1 MTISK
6 VHRLETR
13 RLEMPYTKPLVTA
26 TNNFTVARGLLVKVI
41 TDGGIEGYGYSD
53 LFPRTGE
60 TPQTA
65 QHVIESVLKA
75 KVVGRDLEDLARI
88 RADIDHALTGKP
100 ARQIGA
106 GDGDVRCVGAQL
118 SHAACRHARRQISQ
132 RDQSDQNGQ
141 RRRSGGD
148 GGGSQDSWSR
158 DGLALKLKVSGKID
172 KDLPR
177 VAAVR
182 KAVGDDV
189 FIKIDANEAYDAKTA
204 IRLAKGLADL
214 GVEVFEQPVPRD
226 QFDALWEVKKH
237 SPIKIEADQ
246 SCRTF
251 ADAQMLI
258 KNRMVDSINTGIP
271 KVGSIGEV
279 RRIAELCELNG
290 IRCALSNTAGSMV
303 GDAAAVHLAASTPGI
318 SPALRARRV
327 RSDHRRSVLRTVGRQ
342 RHDQRA
348 GGRRVGS
355 ESAGDSRKG

>member
-1 MTISK
+1 MKIAQI
-6 VHRLETR
+6 ETQA
-13 RLEMPYTKPLVTA
+13 LEMPYTKPLVTA

-41 TDGGIEGYGYSD
+41 TDGGMEGYGYSD

-75 KVVGRDLEDLARI
+75 KLVGKELEDLVHL
-88 RADIDHALTGKP
+88 RAEIDHTLTGNPRAKAALETAMYDAL
-100 ARQIGA
+100 ARSYHIPLFIMLGGKYRSEIKVVKMVSV
-106 GDGDVRCVGAQL
+106 GDPEAMAQEAKQL
-118 SHAACRHARRQISQ
+118 VDEGFS
-132 RDQSDQNGQ
+132 
-141 RRRSGGD
+141 
-148 GGGSQDSWSR
+148 
-158 DGLALKLKVSGKID
+158 LKLKVSGKIE

-182 KAVGDDV
+182 KAVGDNV

-204 IRLAKGLADL
+204 IRLAKRLADL

-226 QFDALWEVKKH
+226 QYDALWEVKKH

-246 SCRTF
+246 SARSF
-251 ADAQMLI
+251 ADVQMLV

-279 RRIAELCELNG
+279 RKIADLCELNG

-318 SPALRARRV
+318 SPLCELGEFEVITGDPFFGLSVENGTITVPEGEGLGVSLR
-327 RSDHRRSVLRTVGRQ
+327 GF
-342 RHDQRA
+342 
-348 GGRRVGS
+348 
-355 ESAGDSRKG
+355 

>member
-1 MTISK
+1 MKIAQI
-6 VHRLETR
+6 ETQA
-13 RLEMPYTKPLVTA
+13 LEMPYTKPLVTA

-41 TDGGIEGYGYSD
+41 TDGGMEGYGYSD

-75 KVVGRDLEDLARI
+75 KLVGKELEDLVHL
-88 RADIDHALTGKP
+88 RAEIDHTLAGNPRAKAALETAMYDALARSYHIPLFIMLGGKY
-100 ARQIGA
+100 RSEIKVIKMVSV
-106 GDGDVRCVGAQL
+106 GDPEAMAQEAKQL
-118 SHAACRHARRQISQ
+118 VDEGFS
-132 RDQSDQNGQ
+132 
-141 RRRSGGD
+141 
-148 GGGSQDSWSR
+148 
-158 DGLALKLKVSGKID
+158 LKLKVSGKIE

-182 KAVGDDV
+182 KAVGDNV

-204 IRLAKGLADL
+204 IRLAKRLADL

-226 QFDALWEVKKH
+226 QYDALWEVKKH

-246 SCRTF
+246 SARSF
-251 ADAQMLI
+251 ADVQMLV

-279 RRIAELCELNG
+279 RKIADLCELNG

-318 SPALRARRV
+318 SPLCELGEFEVITGDPFFGLSVENGTITVPEGEGLGVSLR
-327 RSDHRRSVLRTVGRQ
+327 GF
-342 RHDQRA
+342 
-348 GGRRVGS
+348 
-355 ESAGDSRKG
+355 